1 MTREIR
7 WDARARKDLGGLDRS
22 VAERVASAIER
33 LRSGTGDVRRLEDIH
48 PPLYRLRIGDWRVVF
63 RVEHDAIL
71 IVRVLPRDKAYR

>member
-7 WDARARKDLGGLDRS
+7 WDARARKDFGGLDRS

-33 LRSGTGDVRRLEDIH
+33 LGSGTGDVRRLEGIE
-48 PPLYRLRIGDWRVVF
+48 PPLYRLRVGDWRVLF
-63 RVEHDAIL
+63 RLQRDVIL